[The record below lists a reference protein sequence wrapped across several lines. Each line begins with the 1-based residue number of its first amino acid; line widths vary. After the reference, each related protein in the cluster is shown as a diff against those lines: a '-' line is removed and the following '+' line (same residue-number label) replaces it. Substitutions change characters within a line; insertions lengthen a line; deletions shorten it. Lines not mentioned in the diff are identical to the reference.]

1 MYIYIFHFQLN
12 VLISKHVS
20 LFVKLMD
27 PDIESV
33 YFRGT
38 GERVLQIRF
47 DLGIK
52 NNDLIKRLYF
62 RL

>member
-1 MYIYIFHFQLN
+1 
-12 VLISKHVS
+12 
-20 LFVKLMD
+20 MD

>member
-1 MYIYIFHFQLN
+1 MFNFQLN
-12 VLISKHVS
+12 VISSKNVS
-20 LFVKLMD
+20 LLFILMG
-27 PDIESV
+27 PDTETV

-38 GERVLQIRF
+38 GERVLQIRY

-62 RL
+62 

>member
-1 MYIYIFHFQLN
+1 
-12 VLISKHVS
+12 
-20 LFVKLMD
+20 MD
-27 PDIESV
+27 PDTEAV

-38 GERVLQIRF
+38 GEGVLQIRY

-52 NNDLIKRLYF
+52 NNDILIKRLCF